1 MNRLIISDE
10 AEWVKTNNNNNETHN
25 KQISRFHKC
34 VQQKLREALT
44 FILLKIFP
52 QITELFSSSCA

>member
-10 AEWVKTNNNNNETHN
+10 AESVKTNNKNETHN